1 MSKLEDIFAA
11 ADERVRALGEGY
23 EVVDVEQHGEYGET
37 HITIYVDKLPD
48 GMSLDDCEKIHYEI
62 EPIIDDIDPT
72 DGKPYVLEVSSP
84 GLDRPFKKQRDFE
97 RNYGREVEVRLYA
110 PLKGAK
116 VYEGV
121 LKLRTDGYVLLDVGG
136 EDVVIENTRIA
147 AVRPLVRFD

>member
-1 MSKLEDIFAA
+1 MSKLEEIFAA

-97 RNYGREVEVRLYA
+97 RNYGRAVEVRLYA